1 MSEWQSSSTGTSLE
15 PPADGVAPAPT
26 AKRRSRSFIREIVE
40 TAILT
45 LVIFLAVR
53 AMVLNFK
60 VDGLSMAPT
69 LQHGQYLLVNRAVYF
84 NLDAKL
90 VHRVLPQAPATADRV
105 YLFHPPA
112 RGDIVVLWP
121 PSSSDRPYI
130 KRVIGLPGETVAIRG
145 GVVTV
150 NGVPLDE
157 PYIKAPAAYTMAPR
171 VIGAGEYFVLGDNR
185 NNSSDSHLFG
195 TVPADHIV
203 GQAWLSYWPIS
214 QFGLLPNATYAA
226 PVSR

>member
-1 MSEWQSSSTGTSLE
+1 MNEWQSSAGTQVEPSTDEQPVPRTS
-15 PPADGVAPAPT
+15 
-26 AKRRSRSFIREIVE
+26 RRTRALVKEIVE
-40 TAILT
+40 TAVLT
-45 LVIFLAVR
+45 LMIFLAVR

-69 LQHGQYLLVNRAVYF
+69 LQHGQYLLVNRAIYF
-84 NLDAKL
+84 NLEAGL
-90 VHRVLPQAPATADRV
+90 VHRVWPQAPTVLDRV
-105 YLFHPPA
+105 YLFHPPQ
-112 RGDIVVLWP
+112 RGEIVVLWP

-150 NGVPLDE
+150 NGVPLTE

-203 GQAWLSYWPIS
+203 GKAWLSYWPAELI
-214 QFGLLPNATYAA
+214 GPLPDATYAA
-226 PVSR
+226 PRGP